1 MGIRKI
7 AIYGKGGIGKST
19 TTASLSAALASKG
32 LRVMQIGCDPKADSV
47 KNLMQGRQIPTVLN
61 QVKAKGKELRLDD
74 IVFTG
79 YGGIMCVESG
89 GPSPGVGCA
98 GRGIISAF
106 EELANLNA
114 FRELSPDVVLYD
126 VLGDVVCGGFA
137 MPLRNGYARDV
148 YIVSSG
154 EMMSLFAANN
164 IAAAIRSF
172 GSRGYARLKGLI
184 LNAKNIENE
193 EAVVRKALPEIGT
206 DIVQQIP
213 RSPDI
218 QRAEAQGCTVFELP
232 DSSPMRQVYL
242 NLAETILAQTE
253 VVSINEDER

>member
-1 MGIRKI
+1 MQKIRKI

-19 TTASLSAALASKG
+19 TTANLSAALAARG
-32 LRVMQIGCDPKADSV
+32 LKVMQIGCDPKADSV
-47 KNLMQGRQIPTVLN
+47 KNLMRGRQIPTVLN

-74 IVFTG
+74 IVFDG
-79 YGGIMCVESG
+79 YGGVMCVESG
-89 GPSPGVGCA
+89 GPAPGVGCA

-106 EELANLNA
+106 EELKTLNA
-114 FRELSPDVVLYD
+114 FQELGPDVVLYD

-154 EMMSLFAANN
+154 EMMSLYAANN
-164 IAAAIRSF
+164 IASAIRSF

-193 EAVVRKALPEIGT
+193 EEAVRKALPEIGT
-206 DIVQQIP
+206 EIVRYIP

-218 QRAEAQGCTVFELP
+218 QRAEAQGGTVFELTEE
-232 DSSPMRQVYL
+232 SPMKQVYL
-242 NLAETILAQTE
+242 DLAETIFNQTE
-253 VVSINEDER
+253 AVDVSESN